1 MRVSTGMLHSTAV
14 NELNRVWSRLQHLQS
29 QIATGKRV
37 SKPSDDPIAA
47 AGVLRV
53 RSQQRATEQYTRNL
67 NEAREFATASDSALT
82 RLVEVADRVQTIAVQ
97 AADASYGPEARAGL
111 AAELDGLL
119 EELIGLAN
127 TEYAGK
133 RLFGG
138 YQTREEPFSVTTDE
152 KGSIIGAELIERG
165 SEGRLQRQVGDNVLL
180 TINLT
185 PTDLFGEDLAL
196 FEDIVALRDAALSG
210 DSDQARSLVEPLAA
224 GLDRL
229 NLSQALVGGLI
240 SRIDGIEEWLGHLE
254 VELEGTRSAYEDL
267 DMAEAA
273 MEYQKEQSILQ
284 AALST
289 TTNLMSMSLVNY
301 LE

>member
-14 NELNRVWSRLQHLQS
+14 NELNRVWSRLQGLQS

-97 AADASYGPEARAGL
+97 VADASYGPEARAGL

-152 KGSIIGAELIERG
+152 KGSIIGAGLIERG

-254 VELEGTRSAYEDL
+254 VELEATRSEYQDL
-267 DMAEAA
+267 NMAEAA

-301 LE
+301 LK

>member
-1 MRVSTGMLHSTAV
+1 MRVSTGMLQTKAS
-14 NELNRVWSRLQHLQS
+14 NELNRVWSRLQGLQT
-29 QIATGKRV
+29 QIATGRRV

-47 AGVLRV
+47 DRVMRV
-53 RSQQRATEQYTRNL
+53 RSQQRATEQYQRNL
-67 NEAREFATASDSALT
+67 NEAREFASASDTAIT
-82 RLVEVADRVQTIAVQ
+82 RLVAVADRVQTIAVQ
-97 AADASYGPEARAGL
+97 VADASYGPEARAGL

-119 EELIGLAN
+119 EEIIGLAN

-138 YQTREEPFSVTTDE
+138 YQTRQEPFAGIYGDDGRLTGV
-152 KGSIIGAELIERG
+152 GLVQRG
-165 SEGRLQRQVGDNVLL
+165 TEGRLQRQVGDNVLL

-185 PTDLFGEDLAL
+185 PTDLFGEDLKL
-196 FEDIVALRDAALSG
+196 FSDIVALRDAALSG
-210 DSDQARSLVEPLAA
+210 DSERARSLVEPLAQD
-224 GLDRL
+224 LDT
-229 NLSQALVGGLI
+229 LSLGQALVGGLL
-240 SRIDGIEEWLGHLE
+240 SRIDGIEEWLSHLE
-254 VELEGTRSAYEDL
+254 VELEASRSQYQDL

-301 LE
+301 LK